1 MSTYDQVAE
10 IIGKQLQRDPS
21 EFTPDTNLE
30 DEGVESLDVIEIT
43 FALEETFHI
52 DIPLNANDAGSVP
65 MRTIGEIVTLVDK
78 LKAEQAKS

>member
-21 EFTPDTNLE
+21 EFTPDTDLE
-30 DEGVESLDVIEIT
+30 DEGVESLDVIEIV
-43 FALEETFHI
+43 FAVEEAFHI
-52 DIPLNANDAGSVP
+52 DIPFNANDTGTAP

-78 LKAEQAKS
+78 LKAEQTKS